1 MVLVPSVLL
10 SVVVLVGAGVLAFQ
24 GFYVQQVAVSVRQVS
39 IPAVDALTSLEKER
53 RLSMALLT
61 EPSQSPRALAAQRR
75 VSDQKLNTMLA
86 RAPGALAQA
95 PQEIKDRMAD
105 LTGYL
110 DKVSTIRSQ
119 VDAGTI
125 SSGSVFTFYNNLQDT
140 AIQLFNTQA
149 RIVPDET
156 SSQGGIAATNL
167 YRLGDLMSRAGS
179 QAATAFAA
187 DRFGA
192 ADYRSFAQLVGAYHS
207 QLQLEKHNAVP
218 DVQAGV
224 RRLEASDSW
233 KQLVAAENALLDH
246 GPWTH
251 GVPAGLPVDA
261 ASWTT
266 LSTSVSDSLI
276 ALAKQQADIVSG
288 QALDNGNTKL
298 AEFGSA
304 FLVALVGIVVLI
316 VWSWRQSTVFAARHT
331 RLRDRTLTLV
341 EDLPN
346 IIRNRRAGGSGDTDA
361 GLGAGEHGDDELGQV
376 ADAFSRAHGAAVAA
390 AVQEADGREGMQKTL
405 VGLARRLQRPTRQL
419 QDRLNGLETEEQDPD
434 RLDHLF
440 ALDHQATQVLR
451 NVENLLILGGEQ
463 PGRRWRKPVP
473 LPEVLRAAAQETRD
487 FTRVRVQ
494 VPDHLLVLHLVP
506 GAVGP
511 LIHLIADLADNALSF
526 SSPEMPVT
534 LICHQ
539 VDGGLVIEVEDRGI
553 GLPAADIERANQRL
567 RQSPDFNVRDI
578 GDASQLGFWL
588 IARLAHDLGVQVQ
601 LRNSPYGGVQAI
613 ALLPHELL
621 AEQTDITE
629 QQPPETLAVRPVEPS
644 AAPRPE
650 PVPAGEPRP
659 APRPVTGRFPDD
671 RAVPSSAPS
680 RAPVPVFGAAMA
692 LPQRSPGATGGP
704 AGHEPARDGAPAP
717 SFGGRPPV
725 PPTGT
730 QVPAPAGGRHAT
742 PSPFPRPVTGSPP
755 AERQPART
763 LPPLPQRTAG
773 ESLAAPLRTRTAAP
787 VSDPDRASD
796 ILATRSPEEEAAR
809 WSSYQRGTRRGRETD
824 T

>member
-10 SVVVLVGAGVLAFQ
+10 SVVVLVGAGVLTFQ

-39 IPAVDALTSLEKER
+39 LPAVDALASLEKER
-53 RLSMALLT
+53 QLSMALLA
-61 EPSQSPRALAAQRR
+61 EPSQSPGSLAAQRR
-75 VSDQKLNTMLA
+75 ESDRKLSTMLA
-86 RAPGALAQA
+86 RAPGALARA

-110 DKVSTIRSQ
+110 DKVSSIRAQ

-125 SSGSVFTFYNNLQDT
+125 SSGKVFTFYNNLQDT
-140 AIQLFNTQA
+140 ATQLFNTQA

-156 SSQGGIAATNL
+156 SSQGGIAATNV

-187 DRFGA
+187 DRFDA
-192 ADYRSFAQLVGAYHS
+192 SDYRSFAQLVGAYHS
-207 QLQLEKHNAVP
+207 QLQLEKQNVVP
-218 DVQAGV
+218 EV
-224 RRLEASDSW
+224 RASAQTLEASHSW
-233 KQLVAAENALLDH
+233 KQLVVAENALLDH

-251 GVPAGLPVDA
+251 GVPSGLPVDEA
-261 ASWTT
+261 RWTA

-276 ALAKQQADIVSG
+276 ALAKRQADIVSG

-304 FLVALVGIVVLI
+304 FLVALVGIILLI
-316 VWSWRQSTVFAARHT
+316 VWSWRQSTAFAARHT
-331 RLRDRTLTLV
+331 RLRDRTLALV

-346 IIRNRRAGGSGDTDA
+346 IIRRHREGAAGESTA
-361 GLGAGEHGDDELGQV
+361 GLGLGEHGDDELGQV
-376 ADAFSRAHGAAVAA
+376 ADAFSGAHGAAVAA

-419 QDRLNGLETEEQDPD
+419 QERLNGLETEEQDPD

-463 PGRRWRKPVP
+463 PGRRWRRPVP

-494 VPDHLLVLHLVP
+494 VPDRLLSLHLVP
-506 GAVGP
+506 GAIGP
-511 LIHLIADLADNALSF
+511 LVHMIADLADNALSF
-526 SSPEMPVT
+526 SSPERPVT
-534 LICHQ
+534 LVCHQ

-553 GLPAADIERANQRL
+553 GLPPADIERANERL
-567 RQSPDFNVRDI
+567 RQTPDFNVRDI

-588 IARLAHDLGVQVQ
+588 IARLAHNLEVKVQ

-621 AEQTDITE
+621 AEQTEVTGHHPQE
-629 QQPPETLAVRPVEPS
+629 QVPVDQS
-644 AAPRPE
+644 RPE
-650 PVPAGEPRP
+650 PAPVGDLRSSLRQAAGRP
-659 APRPVTGRFPDD
+659 ADSP
-671 RAVPSSAPS
+671 AAPPPPPA
-680 RAPVPVFGAAMA
+680 APPQPPALVPVFGAAGAGMT
-692 LPQRSPGATGGP
+692 LPQRGSGGP
-704 AGHEPARDGAPAP
+704 PPVAPAAQERTP
-717 SFGGRPPV
+717 GFAGQPPV
-725 PPTGT
+725 PPGP
-730 QVPAPAGGRHAT
+730 QDPGPVGSRHAA
-742 PSPFPRPVTGSPP
+742 PSPYPRPVVGSPP
-755 AERQPART
+755 APRQPAPA
-763 LPPLPQRTAG
+763 LPPLPQRSAG
-773 ESLAAPLRTRTAAP
+773 ESLAEPLRNRTAAAP
-787 VSDPDRASD
+787 NLDRASEV
-796 ILATRSPEEEAAR
+796 LSTRSPEEEAAR
-809 WSSYQRGTRRGRETD
+809 WSSYQRGTRRGREAD
-824 T
+824 A